1 MISRFGVSLDP
12 ELLRDF
18 DRLIARK
25 GYRNRSEAIRDLIRE
40 SLVQEEWRGE
50 GPVVGVVTIVYS
62 HDKREIVDALTDLQH
77 LYYENIVSSMHVH
90 LDEENC
96 LEVIIVRGKA
106 RDVRTLADRL
116 MSTKGIKHGR
126 FITTTTGKGLR

>member
-1 MISRFGVSLDP
+1 MISRFGVSLDS

-62 HDKREIVDALTDLQH
+62 HEKREIVDALTDLQH

-96 LEVIIVRGKA
+96 LEVIIVRGRA
-106 RDVRTLADRL
+106 GDVRTLADRL
-116 MSTKGIKHGR
+116 ISTKGIKHGR
-126 FITTTTGKGLR
+126 LITTTTGKGLR

>member
-1 MISRFGVSLDP
+1 MISRFGVSLDS

-96 LEVIIVRGKA
+96 LEVIIVRGRA
-106 RDVRTLADRL
+106 GDVRTLADRL

-126 FITTTTGKGLR
+126 FIATTTGKGLR

>member
-1 MISRFGVSLDP
+1 MISRFGVSLDS

-77 LYYENIVSSMHVH
+77 LHYENIVSSMHVH

-96 LEVIIVRGKA
+96 LEVIIVRGRA
-106 RDVRTLADRL
+106 GDVRTLADRL
-116 MSTKGIKHGR
+116 ISTKGIKHGR
-126 FITTTTGKGLR
+126 LITTTTGKGLR